1 MNLNQVQEGHV
12 FSIREGHVEFEHKN
26 FLPFFFIHT
35 HMRSRRND
43 VDAWIRLL
51 FELDEE
57 WGAFATNNVNPFWT
71 AVPCIPQLTS
81 SPLLI
86 RDSNVQT
93 IIGVH
98 VW

>member
-26 FLPFFFIHT
+26 FFPPSLFT
-35 HMRSRRND
+35 LTYAQSRSSSVID

-51 FELDEE
+51 FELGEE

-71 AVPCIPQLTS
+71 AVTCIPQLTS
-81 SPLLI
+81 ST
-86 RDSNVQT
+86 SY
-93 IIGVH
+93 
-98 VW
+98 